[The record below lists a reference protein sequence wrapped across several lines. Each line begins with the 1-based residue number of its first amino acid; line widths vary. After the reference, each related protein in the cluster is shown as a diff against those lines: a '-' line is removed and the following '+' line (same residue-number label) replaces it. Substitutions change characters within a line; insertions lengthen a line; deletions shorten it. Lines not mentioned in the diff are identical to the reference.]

1 MISTRFSMKLDP
13 KINMTVSLPSGE
25 TAKNM
30 NIYLKLINELGST
43 FQIIRYQDSFRFLKI
58 IEDCKEL
65 LLVKLISINIYHIR
79 N

>member
-1 MISTRFSMKLDP
+1 MGLDP
-13 KINMTVSLPSGE
+13 EINMTGSLPSGE
-25 TAKNM
+25 TGKYM
-30 NIYLKLINELGST
+30 NIYLELIIELGRT

-65 LLVKLISINIYHIR
+65 LFVKLISISIYHIR